1 MEPICCEPIY
11 QERVWGGR
19 ELERVFGRTLPQPGQ
34 PYGESW
40 EIVDRPE
47 AQSVVAGGRFAGMT
61 LHELWTGR
69 RAELFGG
76 GWEAHPRFPLLIKV
90 LDARQDLSIQVH
102 PPAAKAAA
110 LGGEPKTEMW
120 FIADCA
126 PGARLYAGLK
136 RGVGR
141 AEFETALA
149 AGTVDRCV
157 HSVRPRAG
165 DSIFIPSGRVH
176 AIGAGFLIFEIQ
188 QNSDTTYRVFDWNRA
203 GLDGQP
209 RELHVAESLASI
221 DFADHEPGMNRPAD
235 GVLAD
240 CEHFRVEKLD
250 LAAGERFDPGA
261 DGTFAIV
268 AVATG
273 CLVSAGG
280 MRLGP
285 GAFALLPKDSSDL
298 TCAEAAIALR
308 IKLPRA

>member
-120 FIADCA
+120 FIAD
-126 PGARLYAGLK
+126 
-136 RGVGR
+136 
-141 AEFETALA
+141 
-149 AGTVDRCV
+149 
-157 HSVRPRAG
+157 
-165 DSIFIPSGRVH
+165 
-176 AIGAGFLIFEIQ
+176 
-188 QNSDTTYRVFDWNRA
+188 
-203 GLDGQP
+203 
-209 RELHVAESLASI
+209 
-221 DFADHEPGMNRPAD
+221 
-235 GVLAD
+235 
-240 CEHFRVEKLD
+240 
-250 LAAGERFDPGA
+250 
-261 DGTFAIV
+261 
-268 AVATG
+268 
-273 CLVSAGG
+273 
-280 MRLGP
+280 
-285 GAFALLPKDSSDL
+285 
-298 TCAEAAIALR
+298 
-308 IKLPRA
+308 